1 MLQLIGA
8 ANGLGLPGEYCAE
21 GPAQLKAHL
30 AESRRLRGRVSW
42 HAMLSA
48 GASLNQKG
56 FPPKGLGAFSRRL
69 ASAVADCVAS
79 GERFMV
85 LGGDHSCAIGT
96 WNGVRAGLT
105 RPGPLG
111 LIWIDAHMDAHTA
124 LTSPSGRAHGMPLAT
139 LLGEGDPAL
148 NFFNH
153 NRAVEASKTCLIGVR
168 SFEAE
173 EEALLRQLGV
183 RVIGMAEVRRRGFA
197 AVMKEALLQAGS
209 GVAGFG
215 VSVDLDAI
223 DPGDSPAVSTPEPGG
238 IAARELLAALPMLC
252 GSDRFV
258 GLEVAEFNPTRDE
271 DGRTAA
277 LVERVVEV
285 VADCM
290 APRPSDALEM
300 ESQYLARNYQPLPVL
315 LVRGKGV
322 YLWDNHGKPY
332 LDMMSAYSAT
342 SFGHAHPRLLR
353 ALGDQAAR
361 LAMVSRAYH
370 AEHLGAL
377 AKRLCELT
385 GMERMLPMNT
395 GAEAVET
402 ALKAARK
409 WAYAV
414 KGVPPGRAEIIC
426 CEGNFHGRTT
436 AIVGMSSEAQYR
448 EGFGPFPPGFRRIPY
463 GDADALA
470 AAVTPETAAFLVEP
484 LQGEAGIVVPPD
496 DYLARCAAICRER
509 NVLLICDEV
518 QTGLGRT
525 GRFLASEHAGVVP
538 DGVILGK
545 ALGGG
550 LLPVSAFLSRADVMD
565 VFRPGDHGSTFG
577 GNPLACAVALE
588 ALAVLEGE
596 GLVER
601 AHKLGAH
608 LLAGLAALRNPLVR
622 EVRGKGLF
630 AGIELDT
637 ARVDSRHACEVML
650 KHGVLTKDTHG
661 TVLRFAPPLVI
672 RRAQLDEGLERI
684 GRALAEIGQQA

>member
-1 MLQLIGA
+1 M
-8 ANGLGLPGEYCAE
+8 
-21 GPAQLKAHL
+21 
-30 AESRRLRGRVSW
+30 
-42 HAMLSA
+42 
-48 GASLNQKG
+48 
-56 FPPKGLGAFSRRL
+56 
-69 ASAVADCVAS
+69 
-79 GERFMV
+79 
-85 LGGDHSCAIGT
+85 
-96 WNGVRAGLT
+96 
-105 RPGPLG
+105 
-111 LIWIDAHMDAHTA
+111 
-124 LTSPSGRAHGMPLAT
+124 
-139 LLGEGDPAL
+139 
-148 NFFNH
+148 
-153 NRAVEASKTCLIGVR
+153 
-168 SFEAE
+168 
-173 EEALLRQLGV
+173 
-183 RVIGMAEVRRRGFA
+183 
-197 AVMKEALLQAGS
+197 
-209 GVAGFG
+209 
-215 VSVDLDAI
+215 
-223 DPGDSPAVSTPEPGG
+223 
-238 IAARELLAALPMLC
+238 
-252 GSDRFV
+252 
-258 GLEVAEFNPTRDE
+258 
-271 DGRTAA
+271 
-277 LVERVVEV
+277 
-285 VADCM
+285 
-290 APRPSDALEM
+290 
-300 ESQYLARNYQPLPVL
+300 
-315 LVRGKGV
+315 
-322 YLWDNHGKPY
+322 
-332 LDMMSAYSAT
+332 
-342 SFGHAHPRLLR
+342 
-353 ALGDQAAR
+353 
-361 LAMVSRAYH
+361 
-370 AEHLGAL
+370 
-377 AKRLCELT
+377 
-385 GMERMLPMNT
+385 
-395 GAEAVET
+395 
-402 ALKAARK
+402 
-409 WAYAV
+409 